1 MSTFLVAWIGT
12 SNLARLSV
20 REYAVGLLLAVA
32 AFVILGTTTALW
44 PNPLFTRMTPTSGFE
59 TTILT
64 VQSALLGL
72 YMGMRRTAC
81 ATASATTGGV
91 LGFLGIACPVCNK
104 ILLFLFGSDLLL
116 TYFEPIRLYVGL
128 TGVAVTIVAL
138 LRKSATLGSR

>member
-1 MSTFLVAWIGT
+1 MSTISLAATGV
-12 SNLARLSV
+12 SNLARLTM
-20 REYAVGLLLAVA
+20 REYIVSLVIAAA
-32 AFVILGTTTALW
+32 AFVALGTETALW
-44 PNPLFTRMTPTSGFE
+44 PNPLFVRMTPTTGFE

-64 VQSALLGL
+64 AQSVLLGL
-72 YMGMRRTAC
+72 YVAMRRPAC
-81 ATASATTGGV
+81 AAASATTGGV

-128 TGVAVTIVAL
+128 AGLALTIVAL